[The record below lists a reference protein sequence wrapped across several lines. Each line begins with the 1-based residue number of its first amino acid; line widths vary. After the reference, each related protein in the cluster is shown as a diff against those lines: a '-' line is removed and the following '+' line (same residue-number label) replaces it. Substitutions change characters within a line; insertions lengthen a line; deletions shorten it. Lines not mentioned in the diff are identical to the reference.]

1 MQPHHKLVTNTLT
14 HKTLTKK
21 KYLSNNKNKSS
32 SLLSQ
37 HCNTYISVLPCEPF
51 NRHVVLCA
59 VLQPWTPCLPIR
71 GGKLKTSKNYSTS
84 NPQLSFGCASSA
96 STAASHNAKANN
108 TTSSNSLNSSFIWR
122 EASPNNFNLYST
134 SVSSLNASNLSP
146 YRYSIGTAAA
156 SSTRSP
162 AEQWRAVS
170 EEKSTSPSK
179 KSNKYKVSSHYEQLP
194 LLPNRKH
201 KPIKIL
207 KSSQENVY
215 LKTVGK
221 RLSNDTDDSGDDRLP
236 YGLYDRRVNRSFE
249 TPSRDMMIYSTNN
262 SDVHLRRSTPHL
274 VSDAAIYQ
282 EQKNSE
288 SGSQATNRH
297 SATWCCGNFMLKQW
311 KKMNNYD

>member
-1 MQPHHKLVTNTLT
+1 M
-14 HKTLTKK
+14 
-21 KYLSNNKNKSS
+21 
-32 SLLSQ
+32 
-37 HCNTYISVLPCEPF
+37 
-51 NRHVVLCA
+51 LCIRA

-84 NPQLSFGCASSA
+84 NPQLSFGCTSST
-96 STAASHNAKANN
+96 STAAAYSYNTKANN

-122 EASPNNFNLYST
+122 EVSPNNFNLYST
-134 SVSSLNASNLSP
+134 SASSLNATNLSP

-162 AEQWRAVS
+162 ADRWRAVS

-215 LKTVGK
+215 LRAVGK
-221 RLSNDTDDSGDDRLP
+221 RLSNDTDDNGDDRLP

-249 TPSRDMMIYSTNN
+249 TPSREMTIDARDPANGA
-262 SDVHLRRSTPHL
+262 VHLRRSTPHL

-282 EQKNSE
+282 EQKSSE

>member
-1 MQPHHKLVTNTLT
+1 MLHFYVIHTTIL
-14 HKTLTKK
+14 
-21 KYLSNNKNKSS
+21 
-32 SLLSQ
+32 
-37 HCNTYISVLPCEPF
+37 SVLPL
-51 NRHVVLCA
+51 RSVDWLTHMLCTYA

-84 NPQLSFGCASSA
+84 NPQLSFGCTPIAS
-96 STAASHNAKANN
+96 AAVAHNTKANN

-134 SVSSLNASNLSP
+134 SVSSLNATNLSP

-156 SSTRSP
+156 SGASGRSP
-162 AEQWRAVS
+162 ADHYRAVS
-170 EEKSTSPSK
+170 EEKSTSPHK
-179 KSNKYKVSSHYEQLP
+179 KSNKYKVSSHHDNLP

-221 RLSNDTDDSGDDRLP
+221 RLSNDTDDSGDDRMP
-236 YGLYDRRVNRSFE
+236 YALYDRRVNRSFE
-249 TPSRDMMIYSTNN
+249 TPSRDMMMDARDSANGA
-262 SDVHLRRSTPHL
+262 VHLRRSTPHL

-282 EQKNSE
+282 EQKNSDA
-288 SGSQATNRH
+288 GSQATNRH

-311 KKMNNYD
+311 KKMNNYDWILSSVYGRDIIELLLYI